1 MATLE
6 ERVRRLEDRAELQD
20 LVAAYFRAV
29 DDDDYG
35 AVGDSF
41 TEDAEFVAS
50 GFDGDRTRDAVVA
63 FLQAARAGMG
73 QTVHTPNYVQIE
85 FLSDCEATGLVGAH
99 LELGLGEQ
107 TYFGAVRYIDLY
119 RRAEGR
125 WRIAR
130 REMKAIHMAP
140 WSQVE
145 TSLTSAFNVRWPG
158 AEPLPSDCP
167 RKGQAVPGA

>member
-1 MATLE
+1 MSTLE
-6 ERVRRLEDRAELQD
+6 ERIRRLENRAELQD
-20 LVAAYFRAV
+20 LVADYFRAV

-35 AVGDSF
+35 AVGNCF
-41 TEDAEFVAS
+41 TEDAEFIAS
-50 GFDGDRTRDAVVA
+50 GFSGDRTRDAVVA
-63 FLQAARAGMG
+63 FLQAARSGMG

-85 FLSDCEATGLVGAH
+85 FLNESEATGLVGAH

-107 TYFGAVRYIDLY
+107 TYFGAVRYIDIY
-119 RRAEGR
+119 RKVADR
-125 WRIAR
+125 WQIAR

-145 TSLTSAFNVRWPG
+145 NSLTSAFNVRWPG

-167 RKGQAVPGA
+167 RKGL

>member
-29 DDDDYG
+29 DDDDYD
-35 AVGDSF
+35 AVGNCF

-50 GFDGDRTRDAVVA
+50 GFDGDKTRDAVVA
-63 FLQAARAGMG
+63 FLMLARAGMG
-73 QTVHTPNYVQIE
+73 QTVHTPNYVQLE
-85 FLSDCEATGLVGAH
+85 FLDEGEATGLVGAH

-107 TYFGAVRYIDLY
+107 THFGAVRYIDRY
-119 RRAEGR
+119 RKSEGR
-125 WRIAR
+125 WQIAR

-140 WSQVE
+140 WSLVE
-145 TSLTSAFNVRWPG
+145 TSLTSALNVRWPG

-167 RKGQAVPGA
+167 RKTDQP